1 LKNIWLYPFP
11 LPLVVAF
18 FLVSVFW
25 FFVALV
31 FVLVG
36 RPVELEPLWVL
47 LLGIDPGIVLGLVE
61 WWAQEFALVVVQHI
75 VVERLEPVELV
86 QELEVVVHMLVE
98 LALELDRAFAQ
109 AVVQLVVVA
118 VAVAKEP

>member
-1 LKNIWLYPFP
+1 LTINHKGWVKYCLLVFECGTELKNIWLYPFP
-11 LPLVVAF
+11 LPLVGVS

-75 VVERLEPVELV
+75 VVELLEPVELV
-86 QELEVVVHMLVE
+86 QEL
-98 LALELDRAFAQ
+98 
-109 AVVQLVVVA
+109 
-118 VAVAKEP
+118 